1 MALRGK
7 KPEAV
12 AKRLKAL
19 FFGPAGVGKTTAAI
33 QFPKP
38 YLIDTERGAENDQYV
53 KLLQDA
59 GGAYLFTTDFD
70 EMVSETTSLLTE
82 RHDYRTL
89 VIDPMT
95 VLYNDLLDKSIKRIA
110 SQENKEEDDKEVTAF
125 GRHKQSADRKIKHLL
140 NLLLRLDM
148 NVIITSHQKAKWEK
162 DSSGNAKETGS
173 TFDCYPKLDYLF
185 DLVFQIQERG
195 TERKG
200 IVVKTR
206 CQGFPKGEVFPFSY
220 DEIAARY
227 GREILERKAASEI
240 LASPEEVAELTRLVE
255 LLNTPADIVEKWLD
269 KAMAESFAEMPADK
283 IQACISHLKKQVS
296 AAA

>member
-53 KLLQDA
+53 KMLQA
-59 GGAYLFTTDFD
+59 SGGAYLFTTDFD
-70 EMVSETTSLLTE
+70 EMVDETKSLLTE
-82 RHDYRTL
+82 KHDYRTL
-89 VIDPMT
+89 VIDPLT

-110 SQENKEEDDKEVTAF
+110 QQERKDEDDKEVTAF
-125 GRHKQSADRKIKHLL
+125 GRHKQAADRKIKHLL

-162 DSSGNAKETGS
+162 DASGTAKETGA
-173 TFDCYPKLDYLF
+173 TFDCYSKLDYLF
-185 DLVFQIQERG
+185 DLVFQIQKRG

-206 CQGFPKGEVFPFSY
+206 CESFPEGDVFPFSY
-220 DEIAARY
+220 DQIAERY
-227 GREILERKAASEI
+227 GREILERRANTEV
-240 LASPEEVAELTRLVE
+240 LASPEDVAELTRLVE
-255 LLNTPADIVEKWLD
+255 LLKTPSDIVEKWLD
-269 KAMAESFAEMPADK
+269 KAMAETFAEMPADK